1 MGGHGFEG
9 VGGEGQVARGTDPV
23 TSSLPHVEREA
34 RAEAARGG
42 LLGVLGQARPDPGR
56 TRPGGLR
63 RSPPHGTWVVGVARD
78 RLLGRPCF
86 LSPSKNILVNSP
98 IDEENPHPPRDP
110 EDCQEGNEGENR
122 VLPTTQKKKDNQAIK
137 LTR

>member
-9 VGGEGQVARGTDPV
+9 VGGEGQVVRGTDPV

-34 RAEAARGG
+34 HAEAARGG
-42 LLGVLGQARPDPGR
+42 LLGVLGQARPGPTR

-86 LSPSKNILVNSP
+86 LSPSKNILVNAP
-98 IDEENPHPPRDP
+98 IDEENPP
-110 EDCQEGNEGENR
+110 ER
-122 VLPTTQKKKDNQAIK
+122 P
-137 LTR
+137 